1 MVKVTWQ
8 ERPEKLRG
16 QNGFSCT
23 PGLSGTESDSANT
36 RSRVS
41 RSPGAGCL
49 GPNPRSTRGQT
60 CDLPLVLLHFC
71 HEGGA
76 ICISEVIDISPGN
89 LDPSL
94 CFIQSSISPDVLCIE
109 VK

>member
-60 CDLPLVLLHFC
+60 CDLRTWLNSLSS
-71 HEGGA
+71 A
-76 ICISEVIDISPGN
+76 QYMSSSP
-89 LDPSL
+89 
-94 CFIQSSISPDVLCIE
+94 
-109 VK
+109 

>member
-41 RSPGAGCL
+41 RSPGATPVGGEGGTESLAGLEERTLLCRWE
-49 GPNPRSTRGQT
+49 GRVEPSEGRAGGKQWRGQA
-60 CDLPLVLLHFC
+60 D
-71 HEGGA
+71 
-76 ICISEVIDISPGN
+76 SPGKAWK
-89 LDPSL
+89 LRA
-94 CFIQSSISPDVLCIE
+94 CRV
-109 VK
+109 